1 VKPTMTAK
9 IWLIALLLSAP
20 RLCSAQGNEMVIE
33 SRRANS
39 LSGVVVDQAGDPFP
53 KVAVHRIECGAGEF
67 RGTGNSVIL
76 QKAETDAKGNFA
88 FLWKGHNR
96 TCLQVMAPGF
106 NKLQVEVKYAR
117 GGGNLKLILH
127 VGT

>member
-1 VKPTMTAK
+1 
-9 IWLIALLLSAP
+9 
-20 RLCSAQGNEMVIE
+20 MVIE
-33 SRRANS
+33 SLRANS

-53 KVAVHRIECGAGEF
+53 KVAVDRIECGAGEF
-67 RGTGNSVIL
+67 RGTGNPVIV
-76 QKAETDAKGNFA
+76 QKAETDANGSFA

-96 TCLQVMAPGF
+96 TCLQVVTPGF

-117 GGGNLKLILH
+117 SGGNLKLILH